1 MSNKVDTI
9 ANVSESKE
17 APVVETTNTENVAEV
32 IAETMVREVTPTQ
45 KCLKEDAYVA
55 FKCCVYCWSFS
66 LNGCECACAGLSE
79 LCIGLSKLAL
89 CFKGALEQIDCDKH

>member
-9 ANVSESKE
+9 DNVDENKE
-17 APVVETTNTENVAEV
+17 ISVVETTHREPVSEV
-32 IAETMVREVTPTQ
+32 IVETIVREVTPTK
-45 KCLKEDAYVA
+45 KCLKEDAHFA

-66 LNGCECACAGLSE
+66 LNGCECLCGGLSE

-89 CFKGALEQIDCDKH
+89 CLKGALEEVDCDKH